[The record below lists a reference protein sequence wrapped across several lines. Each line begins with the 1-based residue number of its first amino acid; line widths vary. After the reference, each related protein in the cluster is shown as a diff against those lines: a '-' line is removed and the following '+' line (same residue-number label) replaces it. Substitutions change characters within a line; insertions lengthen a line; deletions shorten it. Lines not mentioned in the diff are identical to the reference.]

1 MTPLNMTPF
10 DQKSIFSGDF
20 MRALASSRQGKHVGV
35 VADAVALTVQK
46 IRVFKVPKKMGQIAS
61 RFEAKLSRGS
71 QPMC

>member
-1 MTPLNMTPF
+1 
-10 DQKSIFSGDF
+10 
-20 MRALASSRQGKHVGV
+20 MRALASPRQGKHAGV